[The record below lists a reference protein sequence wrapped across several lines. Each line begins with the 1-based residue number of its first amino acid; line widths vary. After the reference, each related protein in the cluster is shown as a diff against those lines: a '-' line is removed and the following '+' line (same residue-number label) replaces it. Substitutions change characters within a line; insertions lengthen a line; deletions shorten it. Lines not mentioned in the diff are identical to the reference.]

1 MRNQRCHCGSAKS
14 HIYSDTVYVEW
25 LYVEWL
31 GCRRHDRPPMNLRS
45 AAGTS
50 ITVLLVVV
58 AGVILLTQ
66 IFGFPSPISFVATDS
81 MEPQLEPGDG
91 FLGVPRPLAGEIEP
105 GDVITF
111 EAQSVGGGGLTT
123 HRVVE
128 ETDEGYITKGD
139 ANPFRDTAAGEPP
152 VTRGQIQ
159 LVVVQLDGEIITIP
173 YIGQL
178 QNIAQSTISTT
189 ISVLGL
195 SAVSSSN
202 PGVIVAVLGF
212 VLIVVGGGYELLTP
226 DNERTLSRSTR
237 RSEVID
243 SRLLLI
249 GLLLVLLLP
258 LLSVSAIPSSTDE
271 LTIISSTAPDPDDPS
286 IIEAGNYSEGNV
298 TIKNGQP
305 VPMVIIVEPAS
316 GGVEVYD
323 QVLSA
328 ASGETVKTKFRVYAP
343 EETGPF
349 VRSRSTDYY
358 IQSLPASVIVFL
370 HNIHPLL
377 ALGATVGV
385 VLAPVAVGFLLVVG
399 NRQIALRNASR

>member
-1 MRNQRCHCGSAKS
+1 
-14 HIYSDTVYVEW
+14 
-25 LYVEWL
+25 
-31 GCRRHDRPPMNLRS
+31 MNLRA

-91 FLGVPRPLAGEIEP
+91 FVGIPRPLAGEIEP
-105 GDVITF
+105 NDVITY
-111 EAQSVGGGGLTT
+111 EAQTIGGGGLTT

-128 ETDEGYITKGD
+128 ETNEGYITKGD
-139 ANPFRDTAAGEPP
+139 ANPFLDTAAGEPP
-152 VTRGQIQ
+152 VKDSQIQ
-159 LVVVQLDGEIITIP
+159 LVVVQLDGEIVTIP

-178 QNIAQSTISTT
+178 QSTAQSTISAT

-195 SAVSSSN
+195 SAVSPSN
-202 PGVIVAVLGF
+202 PGVIIAVLGF
-212 VLIVVGGGYELLTP
+212 VLVVVGGGYELLTP

-243 SRLLLI
+243 SRFLLI

-271 LTIISSTAPDPDDPS
+271 ITIISSTAPDPDDPS
-286 IIEAGNYSEGNV
+286 IIKAGSYNEGNV
-298 TIKNGQP
+298 TIENGQP

-316 GGVEVYD
+316 GGVEVSD

-328 ASGETVKTKFRVYAP
+328 ASGETVKTTFRVYAP
-343 EETGPF
+343 DETGPF
-349 VRSRSTDYY
+349 VRSRSTSYY
-358 IQSLPASVIVFL
+358 IQSLPASVIAAL
-370 HNIHPLL
+370 HRVHPVI
-377 ALGATVGV
+377 ALVATTGV
-385 VLAPVAVGFLLVVG
+385 ILAPIAIGFLLVVG
-399 NRQIALRNASR
+399 NRQIILRDVSR